1 MKYYLMTGLLVL
13 SVLCAGVR
21 HSQAASG
28 NPPLPTV
35 PYVDLKRY
43 MGTWHEIA
51 RFEHTFQK
59 GCIGSSATYSLLP
72 DGEVEVINR
81 CTDERDGSR
90 REAKGR
96 AWVVDT
102 ASNARLKVTFF
113 WPFRGDYWII
123 DLGSEYDYVAVGAP
137 NRDYLWILARQPALD
152 ATVYAGILERM
163 TRFGFDVDRLVQR
176 PGR

>member
-1 MKYYLMTGLLVL
+1 MKRHLMAGILAL
-13 SVLCAGVR
+13 SVLLAGAR
-21 HSQAASG
+21 DSRAASG

-35 PYVDLKRY
+35 PYVDLQRY
-43 MGTWHEIA
+43 MGSWYEIA

-72 DGEVEVINR
+72 DGDVEVINR

-96 AWVVDT
+96 AWVVDP
-102 ASNARLKVTFF
+102 ASNARLKVSFF

-123 DLGSEYDYVAVGAP
+123 DLGSQYDYVAVGAP

-152 ATVYAGILERM
+152 AAVYGGILERM
-163 TRFGFDVDRLVQR
+163 ARLGFDVNRLVQR
-176 PGR
+176 PER